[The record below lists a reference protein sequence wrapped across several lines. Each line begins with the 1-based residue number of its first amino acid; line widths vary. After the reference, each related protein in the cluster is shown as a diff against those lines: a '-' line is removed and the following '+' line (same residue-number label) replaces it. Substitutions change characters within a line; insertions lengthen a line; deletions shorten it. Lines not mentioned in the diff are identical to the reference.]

1 MRFNRLSQLFS
12 ELESTTKRLE
22 MIDLLSKFF
31 KEIKE
36 SQDFEDLDKIIYL
49 LQGQLAPNIKQFPK
63 MGIAEKMIIEA
74 LSIHSGVDIKRIKE
88 VLVKKG
94 DIGAAAELI
103 LSKKKKQKSLL
114 DFHQNDEIL
123 GTSLSISELY
133 SELKRIALSEGV
145 GSHDTK
151 LGILRGLMRKCSPL
165 ETKYLL
171 RIITSTL
178 RVGVQ
183 SPTIIEGLALAF
195 TDLRENKDF
204 IERAY
209 TIYPDL
215 GKIAKILAEKDLEE
229 IKKINIEY
237 GIPILSMLASREV
250 YTNFISRLG
259 SPFIAEYKLDGER
272 LQIHKI
278 GNNIILFSRR
288 LLDISDQYPDVCQ
301 VIRENI
307 EAENVIIE
315 GEVVAMDAFYE
326 KMLPFQVL
334 SQRRRKYDIENIA
347 KEIPVCLFVFDLLK
361 FGNESYIDSPL
372 PKRRKKLEEIVKERD
387 ELKLV
392 KSVLINSIEDLLEFF
407 NKARKEGT
415 EGIMAKSIK
424 DDSIYQAGNRGYN
437 WLKLKSLEG
446 GKLKDTID
454 VVLVG
459 AFYGKGRRTGVYG
472 TYIGAVYHPENDNFI
487 AFTRFFSGLTDE
499 LSESLTRDMKK
510 YIIEKKPKNVIC
522 EDKPDVWLKPEV
534 VMEITGDEITISD
547 KFAELGYSMRFP
559 VFLRLRPEKGP
570 KDITSTEEIKELYE
584 TQ

>member
-1 MRFNRLSQLFS
+1 L
-12 ELESTTKRLE
+12 
-22 MIDLLSKFF
+22 
-31 KEIKE
+31 
-36 SQDFEDLDKIIYL
+36 
-49 LQGQLAPNIKQFPK
+49 
-63 MGIAEKMIIEA
+63 
-74 LSIHSGVDIKRIKE
+74 
-88 VLVKKG
+88 KK
-94 DIGAAAELI
+94 
-103 LSKKKKQKSLL
+103 
-114 DFHQNDEIL
+114 
-123 GTSLSISELY
+123 
-133 SELKRIALSEGV
+133 IALSEGA

-195 TDLRENKDF
+195 TDLKENKDS

-209 TIYPDL
+209 TLYPDL
-215 GKIAKILAEKDLEE
+215 GEIAKILAEKGLEE
-229 IKKINIEY
+229 VKKIDIKY
-237 GIPILSMLASREV
+237 DIPILSMLASREV
-250 YTNFISRLG
+250 YTEFISRLG
-259 SPFIAEYKLDGER
+259 SPFVAEYKLDGER
-272 LQIHKI
+272 LQIHKT
-278 GNNIILFSRR
+278 GNNVILFSRR

-301 VIRENI
+301 VIRESI
-307 EAENVIIE
+307 KTENVIFE
-315 GEVVAMDAFYE
+315 GEVVAMDPFYE

-334 SQRRRKYDIENIA
+334 SQRRRKYNIENIV
-347 KEIPVCLFVFDLLK
+347 KEVPVCLFVFDLLK
-361 FGNESYIDSPL
+361 FGNESYVDNSL
-372 PKRRKKLEEIVKERD
+372 PERRKKLEEIVEERD
-387 ELKLV
+387 ELRLV
-392 KSVLINSIEDLLEFF
+392 ESILINTIDELLEFF

-415 EGIMAKSIK
+415 EGIMAKSIEE
-424 DDSIYQAGNRGYN
+424 DSIYQAGNRGYK

-472 TYIGAVYHPENDNFI
+472 TYIGAVYNPENGNYI

-499 LSESLTRDMKK
+499 LSESLTKDMEK
-510 YIIEKKPKNVIC
+510 YLVEKKPKNVMC
-522 EDKPDVWLKPEV
+522 EDKPDIWLKPEV

-547 KFAELGYSMRFP
+547 KFATLGYSMRFP

-570 KDITSTEEIKELYE
+570 KDITTVSEITELYE

>member
-1 MRFNRLSQLFS
+1 MRFNSLSQLFS
-12 ELESTTKRLE
+12 ELESTSKRLE
-22 MIDLLSKFF
+22 MIDLLSEFF
-31 KEIKE
+31 KKIYDSK
-36 SQDFEDLDKIIYL
+36 DFEDLDKIVYL
-49 LQGQLAPNIKQFPK
+49 LQGQLTPNIKQFPK
-63 MGIAEKMIIEA
+63 MGLAEKMIIEA
-74 LSIHSGVDIKRIKE
+74 LSVHSGVEVKKIKE

-103 LSKKKKQKSLL
+103 LSKKKKQKSLFDYNHEKESSSISL
-114 DFHQNDEIL
+114 D
-123 GTSLSISELY
+123 ISELY
-133 SELKRIALSEGV
+133 SELKRIALSEGA

-151 LGILRGLMRKCSPL
+151 LGILRGLISKCSPL

-178 RVGVQ
+178 RVGIQ

-195 TDLRENKDF
+195 TSKKENKEI

-209 TIYPDL
+209 TLYPDL
-215 GKIAKILAEKDLEE
+215 GEIAQLLAEKSLEE
-229 IKKINIEY
+229 VKKIDITY
-237 GIPILSMLASREV
+237 GTPILSMLASREV
-250 YTNFISRLG
+250 YTEFINRLG

-272 LQIHKI
+272 LQIHKN

-301 VIRENI
+301 VIRESINT
-307 EAENVIIE
+307 ENVIFE
-315 GEVVAMDAFYE
+315 GEVVAMDHVYE

-347 KEIPVCLFVFDLLK
+347 KEVPVCLFAFDLLK
-361 FGNESYIDSPL
+361 LGNISYVDKPL
-372 PKRRKKLEEIVKERD
+372 PERRKKLEEIVEERD
-387 ELKLV
+387 ELQLV
-392 KSVLINSIEDLLEFF
+392 KSIMLHSTEELLEFF
-407 NKARKEGT
+407 NKARSEGT

-424 DDSIYQAGNRGYN
+424 EDSIYQAGNRGYK

-472 TYIGAVYHPENDNFI
+472 TYIGAVYNPENNNYI

-499 LSESLTRDMKK
+499 LSESLTRDMEEYRISNKS
-510 YIIEKKPKNVIC
+510 KNVIC
-522 EDKPDVWLKPEV
+522 EDNPDVWFNPNV
-534 VMEITGDEITISD
+534 VMEITGDEITVSD
-547 KFAELGYSMRFP
+547 KFATLGYSMRFP
-559 VFLRLRPEKGP
+559 VFQRLRPEKGP
-570 KDITSTEEIKELYE
+570 KDITTVDEIKELYD

>member
-1 MRFNRLSQLFS
+1 MRFNKLAVLFS
-12 ELESTTKRLE
+12 ELENTTKRLE
-22 MIDLLSKFF
+22 MIDILSKFF
-31 KEIKE
+31 TKIKE
-36 SQDFEDLDKIIYL
+36 SKNFGDLDKIIYL

-74 LSIHSGVDIKRIKE
+74 LSIHSGVDAKRIKE

-114 DFHQNDEIL
+114 DYHANDE
-123 GTSLSISELY
+123 SLDSSLEISDLY
-133 SELKRIALSEGV
+133 SELKKIALSEGA

-195 TDLRENKDF
+195 TDLKENKDF

-209 TIYPDL
+209 TLYPDL
-215 GKIAKILAEKDLEE
+215 GEIAKLLAEKNLEE
-229 IKKINIEY
+229 VKKIDIEY
-237 GIPILSMLASREV
+237 GTPILSMLASREV
-250 YTNFISRLG
+250 YTDFMSRLG
-259 SPFIAEYKLDGER
+259 SPFVAEYKLDGER
-272 LQIHKI
+272 LQIHKM
-278 GNNIILFSRR
+278 GNKVILFSRR

-307 EAENVIIE
+307 RADNVIFE
-315 GEVVAMDAFYE
+315 GEVVAMDAVYE

-334 SQRRRKYDIENIA
+334 SQRRRKYDIDNIA

-361 FGNESYIDSPL
+361 FGNESYVDKPL
-372 PKRRKKLEEIVKERD
+372 PERRKILEKIVQERD

-392 KSVLINSIEDLLEFF
+392 KSVLINSTEELLEFF
-407 NKARKEGT
+407 NKARSEGT
-415 EGIMAKSIK
+415 EGIMAKSI
-424 DDSIYQAGNRGYN
+424 DNNSIYQAGNRGYK

-454 VVLVG
+454 VVIIG

-472 TYIGAVYHPENDNFI
+472 TYIGAVYESENDNYI

-499 LSESLTRDMKK
+499 LSETLTKDMEK
-510 YIIEKKPKNVIC
+510 YIIQKKPSNVIC
-522 EDKPDVWLKPEV
+522 EDKPDIWLKPEV
-534 VMEITGDEITISD
+534 VMEITGDEITVSD
-547 KFAELGYSMRFP
+547 KFAKLGFSMRFP

-570 KDITSTEEIKELYE
+570 KDITTTEEIKELYE

>member
-1 MRFNRLSQLFS
+1 MKFKILSQLFS

-22 MIDLLSKFF
+22 MIEILSKFF
-31 KEIKE
+31 KGMKE
-36 SQDFEDLDKIIYL
+36 SKKFEDLDKIIYL

-63 MGIAEKMIIEA
+63 MGLAEKMIIEA
-74 LSIHSGVDIKRIKE
+74 LSVHSGVDIKKIKE

-103 LSKKKKQKSLL
+103 LSKKKKQKSLFDYNSNEGL
-114 DFHQNDEIL
+114 KMSIE
-123 GTSLSISELY
+123 ISELY
-133 SELKRIALSEGV
+133 SELKKIALSEGA
-145 GSHDTK
+145 GSQDTK
-151 LGILRGLMRKCSPL
+151 LGILRGLIRKCTPL

-183 SPTIIEGLALAF
+183 SPTIIEGLAQAF
-195 TDLRENKDF
+195 TDMKENKVY

-209 TIYPDL
+209 TLYPDL
-215 GKIAKILAEKDLEE
+215 GEIAKILAVKGLED
-229 IKKINIEY
+229 IKRIDIQY
-237 GIPILSMLASREV
+237 GIPIFSMLASREV
-250 YTNFISRLG
+250 YTEFINRLG
-259 SPFIAEYKLDGER
+259 TPFVAEYKLDGER
-272 LQIHKI
+272 LQIHKKDD
-278 GNNIILFSRR
+278 NIILFSRR

-307 EAENVIIE
+307 KAKRVIFE
-315 GEVVAMDAFYE
+315 GEVVAMDPFYE
-326 KMLPFQVL
+326 KMRPFQVL
-334 SQRRRKYDIENIA
+334 SQRRRKYDIKEIA
-347 KEIPVCLFVFDLLK
+347 KEVPVCLFVFDLLK
-361 FGNESYIDSPL
+361 FADESYIDKSFL
-372 PKRRKKLEEIVKERD
+372 ERRKKLEEIVEERD
-387 ELKLV
+387 ELRLV
-392 KSVLINSIEDLLEFF
+392 ESVCINTTEELLNFF
-407 NKARKEGT
+407 NKARNEGT

-424 DDSIYQAGNRGYN
+424 EDSIYQAGNRGYK

-472 TYIGAVYHPENDNFI
+472 TYIGAVYNPENDNYI

-499 LSESLTRDMKK
+499 LSETLTRDMEEYRIDKK
-510 YIIEKKPKNVIC
+510 SKHVIC
-522 EDKPDVWLKPEV
+522 EDNPDVWFKPDV
-534 VMEITGDEITISD
+534 VMEITGDEITMSD
-547 KFAELGYSMRFP
+547 KFATLGYSMRFP

-570 KDITSTEEIKELYE
+570 RDITTVDEIKELYE

>member
-1 MRFNRLSQLFS
+1 MKFSKLSNLFL

-22 MIDLLSKFF
+22 MIDLLSNFF
-31 KEIKE
+31 IKIKE
-36 SQDFEDLDKIIYL
+36 SKDFEDLDKIIYL

-63 MGIAEKMIIEA
+63 MGLAEKMIIEA
-74 LSIHSGVDIKRIKE
+74 LSIHSGVDAKKIKE

-103 LSKKKKQKSLL
+103 LSKKKKQKSLF
-114 DFHQNDEIL
+114 DYNENDESSII
-123 GTSLSISELY
+123 SLNISELY
-133 SELKRIALSEGV
+133 SELKKIALSEGA

-195 TDLRENKDF
+195 TGIKQNKDF

-209 TIYPDL
+209 TLHPDL
-215 GKIAKILAEKDLEE
+215 GEIAKILAEKGLENIKE
-229 IKKINIEY
+229 IDIEY
-237 GIPILSMLASREV
+237 GTPILSMLASREI
-250 YTNFISRLG
+250 YTEFINRLG

-272 LQIHKI
+272 LQIHKN
-278 GNNIILFSRR
+278 GNDIVLFSRR
-288 LLDISDQYPDVCQ
+288 LLDISEQYPDVCQ
-301 VIRENI
+301 VIRESI
-307 EAENVIIE
+307 KTENVIFE
-315 GEVVAMDAFYE
+315 GEVVAMDHFYE

-334 SQRRRKYDIENIA
+334 SQRRRKYDIKNIV
-347 KEIPVCLFVFDLLK
+347 KEVPVCLFVFDLLK
-361 FGNESYIDSPL
+361 FGNESFVDKSL
-372 PKRRKKLEEIVKERD
+372 PIRRKKLEEIVEERD

-392 KSVLINSIEDLLEFF
+392 ESVLINNIDDLLEFF
-407 NKARKEGT
+407 NTARKEGT
-415 EGIMAKSIK
+415 EGIMAKSI
-424 DDSIYQAGNRGYN
+424 DADSIYQAGNRGYK

-472 TYIGAVYHPENDNFI
+472 TYIGAVYNIENENYI

-499 LSESLTRDMKK
+499 LSESLTNDMEK

-522 EDKPDVWLKPEV
+522 EDKPDVWLSPEV

-547 KFAELGYSMRFP
+547 KFATLGYSLRFP

-570 KDITSTEEIKELYE
+570 KDITTIEEIKELYE

>member
-1 MRFNRLSQLFS
+1 MRFNKLAVLFS
-12 ELESTTKRLE
+12 ELENTTKRLE
-22 MIDLLSKFF
+22 MIDILSKFF
-31 KEIKE
+31 TKIKE
-36 SQDFEDLDKIIYL
+36 SKDFGDLDKIIYL
-49 LQGQLAPNIKQFPK
+49 LQGQLTPNIKQFPK

-74 LSIHSGVDIKRIKE
+74 LSIHSGVDAKRIKE

-103 LSKKKKQKSLL
+103 LSKKKKQKSLF
-114 DFHQNDEIL
+114 DYHENDE
-123 GTSLSISELY
+123 SLDSSLEISELY
-133 SELKRIALSEGV
+133 SELKKIALSEGA

-195 TDLRENKDF
+195 TDLKENKDF

-209 TIYPDL
+209 TLYPDL
-215 GKIAKILAEKDLEE
+215 GEIAKILAEKNLEE
-229 IKKINIEY
+229 VKKIDIDY
-237 GIPILSMLASREV
+237 GTPILSMLASREV
-250 YTNFISRLG
+250 YTDFMGRLG
-259 SPFIAEYKLDGER
+259 SPFVAEYKLDGER
-272 LQIHKI
+272 LQIHKM
-278 GNNIILFSRR
+278 GNNVILFSRR
-288 LLDISDQYPDVCQ
+288 LLDVSEQYPDVCK

-307 EAENVIIE
+307 RADNVIFE
-315 GEVVAMDAFYE
+315 GEVVAMDAVYE

-334 SQRRRKYDIENIA
+334 SQRRRKYDIDNIA
-347 KEIPVCLFVFDLLK
+347 KEIPVCLYVFDLLK
-361 FGNESYIDSPL
+361 IGNESYVDKTL
-372 PKRRKKLEEIVKERD
+372 PERRKILEKIVQERD

-392 KSVLINSIEDLLEFF
+392 KSVLINSTDELLEFF
-407 NKARKEGT
+407 NKARSEGT
-415 EGIMAKSIK
+415 EGIMAKSI
-424 DDSIYQAGNRGYN
+424 DNNSIYQAGNRGYK

-454 VVLVG
+454 VVIIG

-472 TYIGAVYHPENDNFI
+472 TYIGAVYEPENDNYI

-499 LSESLTRDMKK
+499 LSETLTKDMEK
-510 YIIEKKPKNVIC
+510 YVIQKKPSNVIC
-522 EDKPDVWLKPEV
+522 EDKPDIWLKPEV
-534 VMEITGDEITISD
+534 VMEITGDEITVSD
-547 KFAELGYSMRFP
+547 KFAKLGFSMRFP

-570 KDITSTEEIKELYE
+570 KDITNTEEIKELYE

>member
-1 MRFNRLSQLFS
+1 MRFNKLAVLFS
-12 ELESTTKRLE
+12 ELENTTKRLE
-22 MIDLLSKFF
+22 MIDILSKFF
-31 KEIKE
+31 TKIKE
-36 SQDFEDLDKIIYL
+36 SKDFEDLDKIIYL

-74 LSIHSGVDIKRIKE
+74 LSIHSGVDAMRIKE

-103 LSKKKKQKSLL
+103 LSKKKKQKSLFDYHEL
-114 DFHQNDEIL
+114 DEGLDS
-123 GTSLSISELY
+123 SLEISELY
-133 SELKRIALSEGV
+133 SELKKIALSEGA

-195 TDLRENKDF
+195 TDLKENKDF

-209 TIYPDL
+209 TLYPDL
-215 GKIAKILAEKDLEE
+215 GEIAKRLAEKNLEE
-229 IKKINIEY
+229 VKKIDINY
-237 GIPILSMLASREV
+237 GTPILSMLASREV
-250 YTNFISRLG
+250 YTDFMSRLG
-259 SPFIAEYKLDGER
+259 SPFVAEYKLDGER
-272 LQIHKI
+272 LQIHKM
-278 GNNIILFSRR
+278 GNKVILFSRR

-307 EAENVIIE
+307 RADDVIFE
-315 GEVVAMDAFYE
+315 GEVVAMDAVYE

-334 SQRRRKYDIENIA
+334 SQRRRKYDIDNIA
-347 KEIPVCLFVFDLLK
+347 KEIPVCLYVFDLLK
-361 FGNESYIDSPL
+361 IGNDSYVDKTL
-372 PKRRKKLEEIVKERD
+372 PERRKILEKIIQERD

-392 KSVLINSIEDLLEFF
+392 KSVLINSTDELLEFF
-407 NKARKEGT
+407 NKARSEGT
-415 EGIMAKSIK
+415 EGIMAKSI
-424 DDSIYQAGNRGYN
+424 DNNSIYQAGNRGYK

-454 VVLVG
+454 VVIIG

-472 TYIGAVYHPENDNFI
+472 TYIGAVYDLENDIYI

-499 LSESLTRDMKK
+499 LSETLTKDMQK
-510 YIIEKKPKNVIC
+510 YIFQKKPSNVIC
-522 EDKPDVWLKPEV
+522 EDKPDIWLKPEV
-534 VMEITGDEITISD
+534 VMEITGDEITVSD
-547 KFAELGYSMRFP
+547 KFAKLGFSMRFP

-570 KDITSTEEIKELYE
+570 KDITTTEEIKELYE

>member
-1 MRFNRLSQLFS
+1 MRFNNLAILFS
-12 ELESTTKRLE
+12 ELENTTKRLE
-22 MIDLLSKFF
+22 MIDILSKFF
-31 KEIKE
+31 ARIKK
-36 SQDFEDLDKIIYL
+36 SKDFGDLDKIIYL

-74 LSIHSGVDIKRIKE
+74 LSIHSGVDAKRIKE

-103 LSKKKKQKSLL
+103 LSKKKKQKSLF
-114 DFHQNDEIL
+114 DYHENDE
-123 GTSLSISELY
+123 SLDSSLEISELY
-133 SELKRIALSEGV
+133 SELKKIALSEGA

-195 TDLRENKDF
+195 TDVKENKDY
-204 IERAY
+204 IEKAY
-209 TIYPDL
+209 ALYPDL
-215 GKIAKILAEKDLEE
+215 GEIARILAEKNLEE
-229 IKKINIEY
+229 VKKINIEY
-237 GIPILSMLASREV
+237 GTPILSMLASREI
-250 YTNFISRLG
+250 YTDFMSRLG
-259 SPFIAEYKLDGER
+259 SPFVAEYKLDGER

-278 GNNIILFSRR
+278 GNNVILFSRR

-307 EAENVIIE
+307 RTDNVIFE
-315 GEVVAMDAFYE
+315 GEVVAMDAVYE

-334 SQRRRKYDIENIA
+334 SQRRRKYDIDNIA
-347 KEIPVCLFVFDLLK
+347 KEIPVCLYVFDLLK
-361 FGNESYIDSPL
+361 IGNESYVDKPL
-372 PKRRKKLEEIVKERD
+372 PERRKILEKIVQERD

-392 KSVLINSIEDLLEFF
+392 KSVLINSTDELLEFF
-407 NKARKEGT
+407 NKARSEGT
-415 EGIMAKSIK
+415 EGIMAKSI
-424 DDSIYQAGNRGYN
+424 DNNSIYQAGNRGYK

-454 VVLVG
+454 VVIIG

-472 TYIGAVYHPENDNFI
+472 TYIGAVYESENDNYI

-499 LSESLTRDMKK
+499 LSETLTKDMEK
-510 YIIEKKPKNVIC
+510 YIIQKKPSNVIC
-522 EDKPDVWLKPEV
+522 EDKPDIWLKPEV
-534 VMEITGDEITISD
+534 VMEITGDEITVSD
-547 KFAELGYSMRFP
+547 KFARLGFSMRFP

-570 KDITSTEEIKELYE
+570 KDITTAEEIKELYE

>member
-1 MRFNRLSQLFS
+1 MRFNKLAVLFS
-12 ELESTTKRLE
+12 ELENTTKRLE
-22 MIDLLSKFF
+22 MIDILSKFF
-31 KEIKE
+31 TKIKE
-36 SQDFEDLDKIIYL
+36 SKNFGDLDKIIYL

-74 LSIHSGVDIKRIKE
+74 LSIHSGVDAKRIKE

-114 DFHQNDEIL
+114 DYHANDE
-123 GTSLSISELY
+123 SLDSSLEISDLY
-133 SELKRIALSEGV
+133 SELKKIALSEGA

-195 TDLRENKDF
+195 TDLKENKDF

-209 TIYPDL
+209 TLYPDL
-215 GKIAKILAEKDLEE
+215 GEIAKRLAEKNLEE
-229 IKKINIEY
+229 VKKIDIEY
-237 GIPILSMLASREV
+237 GTPILSMLASREV
-250 YTNFISRLG
+250 YTDFMSRLG
-259 SPFIAEYKLDGER
+259 SPFVAEYKLDGER
-272 LQIHKI
+272 LQIHKM
-278 GNNIILFSRR
+278 GNKVILFSRR

-307 EAENVIIE
+307 RADNVIFE
-315 GEVVAMDAFYE
+315 GEVVAMDAVYE

-334 SQRRRKYDIENIA
+334 SQRRRKYDIDNIA

-361 FGNESYIDSPL
+361 FGNKSYVDKPL
-372 PKRRKKLEEIVKERD
+372 PERRKILEKIVQERD

-392 KSVLINSIEDLLEFF
+392 KSVLINSTEELLEFF
-407 NKARKEGT
+407 NKARSEGT
-415 EGIMAKSIK
+415 EGIMAKSI
-424 DDSIYQAGNRGYN
+424 DNNSIYQAGNRGYK

-454 VVLVG
+454 VVIIG

-472 TYIGAVYHPENDNFI
+472 TYIGAVYESENDNYI

-499 LSESLTRDMKK
+499 LSETLTKDMEK
-510 YIIEKKPKNVIC
+510 YIIQKKPSNVIC
-522 EDKPDVWLKPEV
+522 EDKPDIWLKPEV
-534 VMEITGDEITISD
+534 VMEITGDEITVSD
-547 KFAELGYSMRFP
+547 KFAKLGFSMRFP

-570 KDITSTEEIKELYE
+570 KDITTTEEIKELYE